1 LKSIIDCFSEVL
13 PASDVP
19 FDRLH
24 GRVTKKKLNLLEARE
39 MFNTDHDDISPVEEY
54 LLRKHESL
62 PRTRSRLR
70 YPYAAFFYPAL
81 IFAQRA
87 RIAAA
92 IFLRAAA
99 DMVWG
104 FAGADPVGFAAP
116 TTGFDSFRPFAHLA
130 F

>member
-1 LKSIIDCFSEVL
+1 
-13 PASDVP
+13 
-19 FDRLH
+19 
-24 GRVTKKKLNLLEARE
+24 
-39 MFNTDHDDISPVEEY
+39 MFNTEHDDISPVEEY

-70 YPYAAFFYPAL
+70 YPYAAFFCPAL

-104 FAGADPVGFAAP
+104 FAGADPVVFAAP
-116 TTGFDSFRPFAHLA
+116 TTGFDSFRTFAHLA